1 MDVRH
6 LDQHAPELPQIAVWY
21 HAAWGREAGFSLDDE
36 VRQLQRAPDAH
47 GLPRVLAAFDGPEL
61 IAAVQLKYREMD
73 AFPQYPYW
81 LGGMYVAD
89 PYRGRGIAGRLLA
102 HALADAAKLGLGA
115 LHLQTEHLDG
125 GLYARHGWQ
134 PVQEADS
141 YGTRVLLMVRQV
153 G

>member
-6 LDQHAPELPQIAVWY
+6 LYQHAPELPQIAAWY
-21 HAAWGREAGFSLDDE
+21 HTAWGRGAGFSLDDE
-36 VRQLQRAPDAH
+36 LRQLQRAPDAH
-47 GLPRVLAAFDGPEL
+47 GLPRVLAAFDGPRL

-81 LGGMYVAD
+81 LGGMYVDTA
-89 PYRGRGIAGRLLA
+89 YRGRGIAGRLLA
-102 HALADAAKLGLGA
+102 HALADAAELGLGA

>member
-1 MDVRH
+1 MDVRQ
-6 LDQHAPELPQIAVWY
+6 LDQHAPELPQIAAWY

-36 VRQLQRAPDAH
+36 LRQLQRTPDAH
-47 GLPRVLAAFDGPEL
+47 GLPRVLAAFDGPQP
-61 IAAVQLKYREMD
+61 IAAAQLKYREMD

-81 LGGMYVAD
+81 LGGVYVDAA
-89 PYRGRGIAGRLLA
+89 YRGRGIAGRLLA
-102 HALADAAKLGLGA
+102 HVLTDAATLGLGA
-115 LHLQTEHLDG
+115 LYLQTEHLDG

-141 YGTRVLLMVRQV
+141 YGSRVLLMVRPV

>member
-6 LDQHAPELPQIAVWY
+6 LDQHAPALPQIAAWY

-36 VRQLQRAPDAH
+36 LRQLQRAPDGH
-47 GLPRVLAAFDGPEL
+47 GLPRVLAAFDGPRP

-102 HALADAAKLGLGA
+102 HALADAAELGLGA

-141 YGTRVLLMVRQV
+141 YGTRVLLMVRDV

>member
-6 LDQHAPELPQIAVWY
+6 LDQHAPELPQIAAWY
-21 HAAWGREAGFSLDDE
+21 HAAWGREAGFTLDDE
-36 VRQLQRAPDAH
+36 LRQLQRAADAH
-47 GLPRVLAAFDGPEL
+47 GLPRRLAAFDGAQP
-61 IAAVQLKYREMD
+61 IAVVQLKDREMD

-81 LGGMYVAD
+81 LGGMYVAEA
-89 PYRGRGIAGRLLA
+89 YRGRGIAGRLLA
-102 HALADAAKLGLGA
+102 HALADAANLGLDV
-115 LHLQTEHLDG
+115 LYLQTEQLDG

-141 YGTRVLLMVRQV
+141 HGSRVLLMVRPV